1 MSLKEQVL
9 SEKLLHIF
17 YVKYG
22 LSFCPN
28 LHNEKKRIGFQI
40 FITFGIHFST
50 QNKHFDNNNTILN
63 VAEVLSGRFTDIMQI
78 VSWSVDD

>member
-1 MSLKEQVL
+1 MDC
-9 SEKLLHIF
+9 HFAPI
-17 YVKYG
+17 YTI
-22 LSFCPN
+22 
-28 LHNEKKRIGFQI
+28 EKKRIGFQI
-40 FITFGIHFST
+40 FLTFGIHFST